1 MRFSSILSS
10 MTEKISEHRK
20 NIDDLDIKILKLIQD
35 RIDQA
40 IIIRGLK
47 IEQGIPLFTPEREED
62 LINRLIEKSA
72 GRLPA
77 EVVEDIW
84 KTIIKGGKRTGD
96 IQ

>member
-1 MRFSSILSS
+1 

>member
-1 MRFSSILSS
+1 

-20 NIDDLDIKILKLIQD
+20 NIDDLDLEILKLIQD

-47 IEQGIPLFTPEREED
+47 TEQGIPLFTPNREKD